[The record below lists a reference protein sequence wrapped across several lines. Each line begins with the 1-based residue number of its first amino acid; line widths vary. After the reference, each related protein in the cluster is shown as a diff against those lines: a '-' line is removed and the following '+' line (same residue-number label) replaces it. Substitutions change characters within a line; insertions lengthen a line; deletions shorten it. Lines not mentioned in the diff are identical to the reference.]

1 MALLDDLDRADVWA
15 DFMRRMEP
23 EERAGPMTKT
33 DFRAAVDAMDVYVA
47 NNAAAINNAFPTA
60 ARVALTNVEKIGVF
74 AYVALKRYGKG
85 VT

>member
-1 MALLDDLDRADVWA
+1 MALLDDIDRKAVWS
-15 DFMRRMEP
+15 DFMARMAP
-23 EERAGPMTKT
+23 EERAGPMTKA
-33 DFRAAVDAMDVYVA
+33 DFRAAIDAMDAYVSA
-47 NNAAAINNAFPTA
+47 NAATINQAFPTA

>member
-1 MALLDDLDRADVWA
+1 MAFLDELDRAAVWA
-15 DFMRRMEP
+15 DFMRRMAP
-23 EERAGPMTKT
+23 EQRAGPMTKA
-33 DFRAAVDAMDVYVA
+33 DFKAAIDAMDVYVA

-74 AYVALKRYGKG
+74 AYVALKRYGEG